1 MKFVSRAKLIEL
13 IKATNGGIFSV
24 LYTAVRSDGHVR
36 RLNCRLGVTK
46 HLTGTGKAA
55 PESAK
60 VITVYDIAKKNYR
73 SLGLEGLLQ
82 ATIAN
87 EVYEV
92 KE

>member
-13 IKATNGGIFSV
+13 IKETNGSIMSI
-24 LYTAVRSDGHVR
+24 LYTSTRSDGHVR
-36 RLNCRLGVTK
+36 RLNCMLNVKK

-55 PESAK
+55 SPKAK
-60 VITVYDIAKKNYR
+60 VITVYDLGKKNYR
-73 SLGLEGLLQ
+73 SLANEGIIQ

-87 EVYEV
+87 EVYEI